1 MLGPELFELYL
12 AYENLNV
19 QHCQIITFYDHKN
32 SSEINIEIKL
42 YAKGTSRAIFSFL
55 YGLQQIHPLSRLG
68 SK

>member
-1 MLGPELFELYL
+1 MLRPGLSELYL

-42 YAKGTSRAIFSFL
+42 HAKEISRAIFSL
-55 YGLQQIHPLSRLG
+55 L
-68 SK
+68 